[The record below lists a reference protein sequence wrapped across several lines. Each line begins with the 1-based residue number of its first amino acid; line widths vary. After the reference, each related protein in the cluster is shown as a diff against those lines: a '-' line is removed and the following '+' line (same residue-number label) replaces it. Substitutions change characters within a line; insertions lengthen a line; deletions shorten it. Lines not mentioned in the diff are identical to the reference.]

1 MKIHIAPLSVA
12 ILAFMTIPAFGSPSR
27 QQMIVR
33 ATQDGRRNDAVNI
46 AKDDFKSTP
55 DDPQVEFW
63 MSFLAPNTPEGNR
76 ALTLLRSKDNDG
88 GWSVLAKAARN
99 PLYGVSLINKA
110 LTKMPSDPGF
120 LQAATSVMM
129 AMERGNP
136 YQDALKDLLK
146 TNESAFGESSDL
158 LVSEAYADQ
167 MILGEG
173 GGGAEY
179 QTSMFEALNRAL
191 KLNPLNEDAEVF
203 KGRMLRY
210 RSNAEAYSFL
220 KDTASSFPDSYP
232 VKIQLWGAALVQADA
247 KTLQPTI
254 QADIV
259 ATIQRL
265 QPSVVSLRMT
275 YSILS
280 DYPEIANA
288 LSTAVLTRYPD
299 TGIADEARFEQA
311 KADLPSGTP
320 ETNAVAKI
328 DALENFIKRPV
339 HPDPDVVQYAE
350 ATLEALLAK
359 QPNPDLPALY
369 AAVEKSPT
377 ISRGLRVLAQ
387 HKYRLPDLERIA
399 ESSLND
405 RWTMLHN
412 FHETSDDVTNFVG
425 FIIGDY
431 VHFAETSLGLVYLE
445 EGKLQQAQEILE
457 QAVTFSND
465 DSQTS
470 VTLAQVY
477 QAKGDYA
484 KARSLM
490 LDALS
495 QSHSGLPENPAIAAL
510 PELYKAE
517 HHGTAGLDEFMKPL
531 LAKAKEEHKR
541 SIIAE
546 RLPNPRAIP
555 PLQIMDLADHAIDV
569 SQYKGKIMV
578 VNFWATW
585 CGPCRAEFPEFQT
598 LYTKYKDDPRIA
610 FLAVSTDSTD
620 TPTSSIT
627 SYIDKNHFTFPV
639 ARGADYATTNRINT
653 IPLTWWVNPEGK
665 IIYSKLGGSQELVD
679 EFTWRIE
686 ALESTQS
693 APNNLAEQKR

>member
-12 ILAFMTIPAFGSPSR
+12 ILALVALPALGSPSR

-46 AKDDFKSTP
+46 AKDDFKNAS

-63 MSFLAPNTPEGNR
+63 MTFLAPNTPEGNR
-76 ALTLLRSKDNDG
+76 ALTLLRGKDSDG
-88 GWSVLAKAARN
+88 GWTVLAKAARN
-99 PLYGVSLINKA
+99 PLYGASLINQA
-110 LTKMPSDPGF
+110 LTKVPSDPGF
-120 LQAATSVMM
+120 LQAATRVMM
-129 AMERGNP
+129 ELERGNP
-136 YQDALKDLLK
+136 YQGALKDLLK
-146 TNESAFGESSDL
+146 ANTSAFGESSDL
-158 LVSEAYADQ
+158 LVTQAYADQ
-167 MILGEG
+167 MVLGEG
-173 GGGAEY
+173 DGGAEY

-203 KGRMLRY
+203 KGRMLRF

-232 VKIQLWGAALVQADA
+232 VKIQLWSAALAQTDS

-254 QADIV
+254 QADITQTV
-259 ATIQRL
+259 QRL

-275 YSILS
+275 YAILN
-280 DYPEIANA
+280 DYPEIASA
-288 LSTAVLTRYPD
+288 LTTAVLARYPD
-299 TGIADEARFEQA
+299 TGTADEARYEQA

-320 ETNAVAKI
+320 ETNAAAKI
-328 DALENFIKRPV
+328 DALEAFIKRPI
-339 HPDPDVVQYAE
+339 HPDPDVVQLAE

-359 QPNPDLPALY
+359 QPDPDLPALY

-399 ESSLND
+399 EASLND
-405 RWTMLHN
+405 RWTMLYN
-412 FHETSDDVTNFVG
+412 FHETSDNITGFVG

-431 VHFAETSLGLVYLE
+431 VHFAETSLGLVFLE

-457 QAVTFSND
+457 QAVTFSGN

-495 QSHSGLPENPAIAAL
+495 QSHPSLPENPAIAAL

-541 SIIAE
+541 SIVAE
-546 RLPNPRAIP
+546 RLPNPRAMP
-555 PLQIMDLADHAIDV
+555 PLQIMDLTDHAIDV
-569 SQYKGKIMV
+569 SQYKGKILV

-585 CGPCRAEFPEFQT
+585 CGPCRAEFPEFQK

-610 FLAVSTDSTD
+610 FVAVSTDSTD
-620 TPTSSIT
+620 TPTSSIA

-639 ARGADYATTNRINT
+639 ARGADYATTNHINN

-665 IIYSKLGGSQELVD
+665 IAYSKLGGSQELVE
-679 EFTWRIE
+679 EFTWRID
-686 ALESTQS
+686 ALESGQAT
-693 APNNLAEQKR
+693 AANLAEQKR